1 MVDERMRVI
10 EESNGLGTALDPL
23 YDTPADQSRKKERS
37 KYLESRQAFLSA
49 QIEYARQQQ
58 ASLTYAYPALS
69 AIKGETGENPQDIEK
84 VQSRLPGAFDGIR
97 GNIDH
102 LSGEVA
108 KDPSVAVLFDS
119 VVAAQLQDK
128 SITAPQRQQL
138 TEWLNSKREEKAQN
152 AQLGML
158 ASSGLFVAS
167 FVPQLK
173 GISLGLRLAGIG
185 VGGAVAA
192 SEIPDLM
199 MLDAAAQAGL
209 GGAGKLTSQSPEQAK
224 FNLVMGYANVGLAG
238 LDVGLEV
245 GAVQKLAGLTG
256 KLASAGVQVS
266 RQQWSQAMEWVKQ
279 GPAGIEKAKAFLGSI
294 KGLSKE
300 KAAEAIQLI
309 KNGFSPEVETVGV
322 PGQSAVKTTEENVKD
337 AKAALQAKTKG
348 GGSATAKK
356 KLKDMTPV
364 ERFADAES
372 KYGQI
377 QNWDQVKSLV
387 GQSVT
392 PNMQLP
398 PGYIFYEKPAN
409 FFGKRSLFILREN
422 ANDASFVPLM
432 IEKGKIQA
440 GKVRLSRDLDVMKA
454 NLKGVGVTV
463 PKDWQVNHLIPDEI
477 AQSNPLMI
485 EALKRDLFDVDRAS
499 NLLPMPGEADVRKAN
514 PNLIDHEGSHGKYSN
529 IVDDQLTN
537 RYEILKQRFGN
548 NIPDSEIK
556 KTLESVENLMRKK
569 S

>member
-1 MVDERMRVI
+1 
-10 EESNGLGTALDPL
+10 L
-23 YDTPADQSRKKERS
+23 
-37 KYLESRQAFLSA
+37 
-49 QIEYARQQQ
+49 
-58 ASLTYAYPALS
+58 
-69 AIKGETGENPQDIEK
+69 
-84 VQSRLPGAFDGIR
+84 
-97 GNIDH
+97 
-102 LSGEVA
+102 
-108 KDPSVAVLFDS
+108 
-119 VVAAQLQDK
+119 
-128 SITAPQRQQL
+128 
-138 TEWLNSKREEKAQN
+138 
-152 AQLGML
+152 
-158 ASSGLFVAS
+158 
-167 FVPQLK
+167 
-173 GISLGLRLAGIG
+173 
-185 VGGAVAA
+185 
-192 SEIPDLM
+192 
-199 MLDAAAQAGL
+199 LDAAAQAGL

-266 RQQWSQAMEWVKQ
+266 RQQWSQVMELAKQ
-279 GPAGIEKAKAFLGSI
+279 GPAGMAKAKALLASI
-294 KGLSKE
+294 KGMSQE

-309 KNGFSPEVETVGV
+309 KNGFSPKDMEIVGV
-322 PGQSAVKTTEENVKD
+322 PSGQSAVKTTEENVKD
-337 AKAALQAKTKG
+337 AKALQSRGNAG
-348 GGSATAKK
+348 GTATAKK
-356 KLKDMTPV
+356 KLKDMTPA
-364 ERFADAES
+364 ERFADAEG

-387 GQSVT
+387 GQSVN

-409 FFGKRSLFILREN
+409 FFGKRSLFILREK

-454 NLKGVGVTV
+454 NLKDIGVTV

-499 NLLPMPGEADVRKAN
+499 NLLPMPGKADVRKAN
-514 PNLIDHEGSHGKYSN
+514 PNLIGHEGSHGKYSN

-556 KTLESVENLMRKK
+556 KTLESVENSMRKK
-569 S
+569 ILNRDSEIPIRKDPITGTEVLSWQPSEQTDSQFSA